1 MLYNKIIINTENE
14 LKLME
19 QYFIDHWINRS
30 ADPDIKGFY
39 GGETKL
45 WLPGE
50 REPMTYSEM
59 TKKYTPDHI
68 EKHRSNYPYLVYFCA
83 DSLRSWLLGNIYLER
98 RDIIEYIKNPL
109 MEYSKNFL
117 DENKRDMFVEYIADE
132 ILDYFSDEVVKK
144 VTELGEKILKKIK
157 PYTDSYP
164 YNIFDIDFIGNNII
178 LINKGEIGSYR
189 YKEYLDYV
197 NANKKE
203 EK

>member
-19 QYFIDHWINRS
+19 QYFIDHWVKRGPNMS
-30 ADPDIKGFY
+30 FY
-39 GGETKL
+39 GNGKL
-45 WLPGE
+45 WLPNE
-50 REPMTYSEM
+50 REPITYSEM
-59 TKKYTPDHI
+59 RKKYTNDYI
-68 EKHRSNYPYLVYFCA
+68 EKHRSDYPYFACFCI
-83 DSLRSWLLGNIYLER
+83 DILKSWLLGNIYLER
-98 RDIIEYIKNPL
+98 SHIIEYKKNPL
-109 MEYSKNFL
+109 MEYSKKFL
-117 DENKRDMFVEYIADE
+117 DEYNRDMFVEYIPDE

-144 VTELGEKILKKIK
+144 VTKLGEKILKKIQ

-164 YNIFDIDFIGNNII
+164 YNVFDIDFIGNNII

-197 NANKKE
+197 NTNKKE